1 MRYICRGARCAPL
14 QSCVSTQLR
23 TAIVLLK
30 ASINVMLKNFPLH
43 SDTGADYTR
52 LDQLLAH
59 RQWQQADWETASVM
73 LKVASRDEQGWL
85 TTSDVEKFPCTDLC
99 IIDTLWKK
107 YSLGRFGFSVQA
119 RIWQE
124 VGGKVGEVNCGTEH
138 RLGEQVGWLMYH
150 EWLKYSELTFSL
162 NAPSGHLP
170 FYAFLVLEPW
180 FCFGVMVLGGSAIA
194 SRIMDCSI

>member
-1 MRYICRGARCAPL
+1 
-14 QSCVSTQLR
+14 
-23 TAIVLLK
+23 
-30 ASINVMLKNFPLH
+30 MLKNFPLH
-43 SDTGADYTR
+43 SDMGVDYTR
-52 LDQLLAH
+52 LDQLLAD
-59 RQWQQADWETASVM
+59 RQWQEADWETASLM
-73 LKVASRDEQGWL
+73 LKVAGREEQGWL
-85 TTSDVEKFPCTDLC
+85 TTSDVKKFPCTDLR

-138 RLGEQVGWLMYH
+138 RLGEQVGWLMYD
-150 EWLKYSELTFSL
+150 EWLKYSELTFTL

-170 FYAFLVLEPW
+170 FSAFLVLEPF
-180 FCFGVMVLGGSAIA
+180 FCLGIMVLGGSSIA

>member
-1 MRYICRGARCAPL
+1 
-14 QSCVSTQLR
+14 
-23 TAIVLLK
+23 
-30 ASINVMLKNFPLH
+30 MLKNFPLR

-73 LKVASRDEQGWL
+73 LKVAGRDAQGWL
-85 TTSDVEKFPCTDLC
+85 IRSDVAKFPCTDLR

-124 VGGKVGEVNCGTEH
+124 VGGKVDCGTEH
-138 RLGEQVGWLMYH
+138 RLGEQVGWLMYN

-162 NAPSGHLP
+162 NAPTGHLP
-170 FYAFLVLEPW
+170 FSAFLVLAPL

-194 SRIMDCSI
+194 SRITDCSI